1 MRSLRTY
8 IRSNINYDC
17 AIFSR
22 QCGGEDLPRT
32 TFAQRKCGAGFTLI
46 EILVVIAIFTM
57 LGAMAL
63 VVSMESYR
71 GYAFRN
77 ERDMIV
83 ALLQKARSQSMSNIC
98 IGTACTGGRP
108 HGVYLQTGSVV
119 IFQGPSYASRDSG
132 VDETITSRY
141 AAASTTAGSATEVV
155 FTQLSATTTATST
168 TLRDDAGHVSVISIN
183 SEGGISWTN

>member
-1 MRSLRTY
+1 MRSRRTY
-8 IRSNINYDC
+8 IPDSPL
-17 AIFSR
+17 SR
-22 QCGGEDLPRT
+22 
-32 TFAQRKCGAGFTLI
+32 GFTLI

-57 LGAMAL
+57 LGGMAL

-83 ALLQKARSQSMSNIC
+83 ALLQKARSESMSNVC
-98 IGTACTGGRP
+98 LGTSCTGGRP

-119 IFQGPSYASRDSG
+119 IFQGPNYASRDSA

-141 AAASTTAGSATEVV
+141 AAASTTPGSFTEVV

-168 TLRDDAGHVSVISIN
+168 TLRDDAGHVSVISIH
-183 SEGGISWTN
+183 SEGGITWTN